1 MHDWRRLKITL
12 THRSSRKNVSLSQ
25 IAPLLREFVGL
36 CAPRPRSEAP
46 SASGNRAYLNSTTT
60 FCVQLPKNAKR
71 PPHNAARKAGMN
83 EKTLPKEG
91 TMADL
96 ENVRVFT
103 QSAIR
108 IQSES
113 GIAIYLDPF
122 HLTDDEAAHDADIV
136 LITHAHFDHCSPDD
150 IARVAGKHTT
160 LVAPKSMEP
169 EVSGIADA
177 IGAAGLYFM
186 QAGEHLEL
194 QGIAIDAVG
203 AYNAEP
209 ERLGMHPRA
218 NGWLGYVLTV
228 DGVRY
233 YAAGDTDQNPD
244 NEHVAC
250 DVAFVPI
257 GGTYTCDPHQAAAFV
272 NTLHP
277 QAVVPI
283 HYGSIVG
290 SMSDFDAFAAEVDP
304 AIRVVRKLER

>member
-1 MHDWRRLKITL
+1 
-12 THRSSRKNVSLSQ
+12 
-25 IAPLLREFVGL
+25 
-36 CAPRPRSEAP
+36 
-46 SASGNRAYLNSTTT
+46 
-60 FCVQLPKNAKR
+60 
-71 PPHNAARKAGMN
+71 
-83 EKTLPKEG
+83 
-91 TMADL
+91 MADL

-113 GIAIYLDPF
+113 GAVIYLDPF

-218 NGWLGYVLTV
+218 NG
-228 DGVRY
+228 VRY

>member
-1 MHDWRRLKITL
+1 
-12 THRSSRKNVSLSQ
+12 
-25 IAPLLREFVGL
+25 
-36 CAPRPRSEAP
+36 
-46 SASGNRAYLNSTTT
+46 
-60 FCVQLPKNAKR
+60 
-71 PPHNAARKAGMN
+71 
-83 EKTLPKEG
+83 
-91 TMADL
+91 MADL

-113 GIAIYLDPF
+113 GAVIYLDPF

-218 NGWLGYVLTV
+218 TGWLGYVLTV

-233 YAAGDTDQNPD
+233 YAAGDTDQTRTTSTWRATWRSYPS
-244 NEHVAC
+244 EGRTHA
-250 DVAFVPI
+250 
-257 GGTYTCDPHQAAAFV
+257 TR
-272 NTLHP
+272 
-277 QAVVPI
+277 
-283 HYGSIVG
+283 
-290 SMSDFDAFAAEVDP
+290 
-304 AIRVVRKLER
+304 IRPPRS

>member
-1 MHDWRRLKITL
+1 MVD
-12 THRSSRKNVSLSQ
+12 
-25 IAPLLREFVGL
+25 F
-36 CAPRPRSEAP
+36 
-46 SASGNRAYLNSTTT
+46 
-60 FCVQLPKNAKR
+60 
-71 PPHNAARKAGMN
+71 
-83 EKTLPKEG
+83 
-91 TMADL
+91 

-113 GIAIYLDPF
+113 GIVIYLDPF

-136 LITHAHFDHCSPDD
+136 LITHAHYDHCSPDD

-177 IGAAGLYFM
+177 IGATGLHFM

-203 AYNAEP
+203 AYNVEP
-209 ERLGMHPRA
+209 ERLGMHTRA

-244 NEHVAC
+244 NEHVVC

-257 GGTYTCDPHQAAAFV
+257 GGTYTCDANQAAAFV
-272 NTLHP
+272 NTLRP
-277 QAVVPI
+277 RAVVPI

-290 SMSDFDAFAAEVDP
+290 SMSDFDVFAAEVAP
-304 AIRVVRKLER
+304 ATEVVRKLER